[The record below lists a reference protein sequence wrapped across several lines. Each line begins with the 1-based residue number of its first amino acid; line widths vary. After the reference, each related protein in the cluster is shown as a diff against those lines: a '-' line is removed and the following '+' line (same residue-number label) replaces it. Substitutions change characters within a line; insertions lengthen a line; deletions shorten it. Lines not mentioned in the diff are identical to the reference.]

1 MDITPIID
9 FISDYN
15 NKNGTSFEWYQDYPM
30 SKCCSFKVGGNA
42 TVAIFPYNSNCFE
55 SLIEFLL
62 QDKIVFK
69 VIGNGTNLVPS
80 DFGFDGALIITK
92 KMNSFS
98 FADSLLKAECGAGI
112 TFLAKKA
119 YEFSLSGLEKLYGI
133 PATVGGGVYMNCGAY
148 NSQLSD
154 VLVSAKCYHHEKK
167 QILTYSN
174 DEMNFSYRF
183 SRCKEEP
190 ITVLS
195 AEFSLTYGNK
205 DEILS
210 AMEEVMSKRK
220 TSQPLELPNAGSI
233 FKRPEN
239 NFAGKLIEEAGL
251 KGYRIGD
258 AMVSPKHAG
267 FIVNCGKATSE
278 NICELINYIKNTVY
292 EKSGV
297 SLECEVEFL

>member
-1 MDITPIID
+1 MNITPILD

-15 NKNGTSFEWYQDYPM
+15 NKNGISFDWYQGYPM
-30 SKCCSFKVGGNA
+30 SRCCSFKIGGNA
-42 TVAIFPYNSNCFE
+42 SIAIFPYSINSFE
-55 SLIEFLL
+55 SLIGFLL
-62 QDKIVFK
+62 QDKILFK

-80 DFGFDGALIITK
+80 DIGFDGALLITK

-98 FADSLLKAECGAGI
+98 FTDTSLNAECGAGI
-112 TFLAKKA
+112 TLLAKKA
-119 YEFSLSGLEKLYGI
+119 CELSLSGLEKLYGI

-148 NSQLSD
+148 NSQISD
-154 VLVSAKCYHHEKK
+154 MLVSARCYHHEKK
-167 QILTYSN
+167 QIVTYSN
-174 DEMNFSYRF
+174 SEMNFSYRH
-183 SRCKEEP
+183 SRCKEEH

-195 AEFSLTYGNK
+195 AEFCLSRGNK

-210 AMEEVMSKRK
+210 LMEEVMAKRK
-220 TSQPLELPNAGSI
+220 ASQPLEFPNAGSI

-239 NFAGKLIEEAGL
+239 NFAGKLIEDAGL
-251 KGYRIGD
+251 KGYKVGD

-267 FIVNCGKATSE
+267 FIVNCGKATSDDV
-278 NICELINYIKNTVY
+278 CELIKYIKNTVY